1 MKMFLLMIL
10 GHFIAD
16 FTLQGWFADGKQEKW
31 WMKQCSCNYNL
42 TYEDFERRW
51 KKYRNDYKCA
61 MFEHGLYWSLITF
74 SPLFFFTQISEIAL
88 LIIVVANA
96 VFHAWIDD
104 LKANQFKINLIQD
117 QLWHFIQIAITASV
131 SCFLIFK

>member
-16 FTLQGWFADGKQEKW
+16 FTLQGWFANGKQEMW
-31 WMKQCSCNYNL
+31 WREQYAD
-42 TYEDFERRW
+42 EDNMEFERRW
-51 KKYRNDYKCA
+51 KKYANDYKCA

-104 LKANQFKINLIQD
+104 LKANKFKINLIQD
-117 QLWHFIQIAITASV
+117 QFWHFIQIAITASV
-131 SCFLIFK
+131 SWFLIFK

>member
-16 FTLQGWFADGKQEKW
+16 FTLQGWFANGKQEMW
-31 WMKQCSCNYNL
+31 WREQCAD
-42 TYEDFERRW
+42 EDNMEFERRW
-51 KKYRNDYKCA
+51 KKYGNDYKCA

-74 SPLFFFTQISEIAL
+74 SPLFFFTQISAIAL

-117 QLWHFIQIAITASV
+117 QLCHFIQIAITASV

>member
-16 FTLQGWFADGKQEKW
+16 FTLQGWFANGKQEMW
-31 WMKQCSCNYNL
+31 WREQCAD
-42 TYEDFERRW
+42 EDNMEFERRW
-51 KKYRNDYKCA
+51 KKYGNDYKCA

-88 LIIVVANA
+88 LIIVVANTI
-96 VFHAWIDD
+96 FHAWIDD

-131 SCFLIFK
+131 SWFFIFK

>member
-16 FTLQGWFADGKQEKW
+16 FTLQGWFANGKQEMW
-31 WMKQCSCNYNL
+31 WREQCAD
-42 TYEDFERRW
+42 EDNMEFERRW
-51 KKYRNDYKCA
+51 KKYGNDYKCA

-74 SPLFFFTQISEIAL
+74 SPLFFFTQISEITL
-88 LIIVVANA
+88 LIIFVANA

-117 QLWHFIQIAITASV
+117 QFWHFIQIAITASV
-131 SCFLIFK
+131 SWFLIFK